1 MKKNRKS
8 YPYAQKNIS
17 KIVFVSGNTRSGKAV
32 TLKIIASLA
41 GVEKINIQ
49 HMIEQANFLTL
60 TNDISKE
67 AAIYFQRRTFSMLD
81 YDLRVGRIISLRK
94 KDYTS
99 IYNYRNPKRY
109 LKRLTAKEGDNIIK
123 ILKKEKNVVPLM
135 IHNGLVTSNLFT
147 AFDNFVIFEMI
158 RNPISNVFS

>member
-49 HMIEQANFLTL
+49 H
-60 TNDISKE
+60 
-67 AAIYFQRRTFSMLD
+67 
-81 YDLRVGRIISLRK
+81 
-94 KDYTS
+94 
-99 IYNYRNPKRY
+99 
-109 LKRLTAKEGDNIIK
+109 IK
-123 ILKKEKNVVPLM
+123 
-135 IHNGLVTSNLFT
+135 S
-147 AFDNFVIFEMI
+147 
-158 RNPISNVFS
+158 